1 MLSYCILI
9 SLDGAGN
16 WSTEGCRTIIVDS
29 TSDLVMCECDH
40 LTNFGCLVVSFITLC
55 YNRRPLYNLQFN
67 KYFLMYS
74 QLI

>member
-1 MLSYCILI
+1 MLIYYIFI

-29 TSDLVMCECDH
+29 ISDLVMCECDH
-40 LTNFGCLVVSFITLC
+40 LTNFASLVVSFITLQ
-55 YNRRPLYNLQFN
+55 YNRKPLYSLQFN
-67 KYFLMYS
+67 KYFLMYP